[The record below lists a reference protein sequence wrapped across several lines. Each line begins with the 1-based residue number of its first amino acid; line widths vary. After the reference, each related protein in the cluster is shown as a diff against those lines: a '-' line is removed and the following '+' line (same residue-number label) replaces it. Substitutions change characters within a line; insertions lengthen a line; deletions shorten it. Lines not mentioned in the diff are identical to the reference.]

1 MIQLYLQTCWSKYAV
16 KEICASSR
24 EAEQIW
30 PEQNVY
36 FRESKRYLHCV
47 SYIEFSQFSSP
58 EENEIILSY
67 KDKDTDIDVKVFEQ
81 YIQALFV
88 C

>member
-1 MIQLYLQTCWSKYAV
+1 MSISNSV
-16 KEICASSR
+16 
-24 EAEQIW
+24 
-30 PEQNVY
+30 
-36 FRESKRYLHCV
+36 
-47 SYIEFSQFSSP
+47 SSP
-58 EENEIILSY
+58 GENEIILSH